1 MTTLDDTCRCHCGL
15 HLFDARTGTPAYAR
29 HIAHVEAFRAEV
41 QRQID
46 QALAEWGLPSATTGP
61 CARGVGGRRS
71 QCKQCNAA
79 AVKARYVPRCIHPS
93 R

>member
-46 QALAEWGLPSATTGP
+46 QALAEWGLPSATTGRAP
-61 CARGVGGRRS
+61 AAWPGAAR
-71 QCKQCNAA
+71 NANSA
-79 AVKARYVPRCIHPS
+79 MPPL
-93 R
+93 